1 MRWKRRSIDEAATPG
16 TAGGAR
22 RAGGRRTD
30 RIRRSREAGA
40 MCRLLTILLTILLC
54 AAAAQAFAQG
64 YPAKPLKMII
74 PYPPGGG
81 NDTLGRLFAA
91 KLGERLGQPV
101 VVENRPGAGT
111 LIGTELAAKS
121 PPDGY
126 TILLSS
132 IATHA
137 LSPNL
142 YSKVPYDPV
151 KDFAPITL
159 LGIAP
164 TVLVVPADL
173 PAKDLAELVAAAK
186 AKPGGLAYASGG
198 NGTPPHINGEVFKAV
213 AGVDL
218 LHVPYKGGGPAL
230 VDLIAGRVQVMLD
243 TAASATPHVRS
254 GKLRA
259 LAITG
264 AKRSAEYPDIPTFA
278 EAGLPGYDTNA
289 WYSMHAPAG
298 TPPDVVRR
306 LNAELVASLK
316 DPDVQARFKQLA
328 TEPVGNT
335 PEEFAA
341 FVKAELDKYARVI
354 KSAGIRL
361 D

>member
-1 MRWKRRSIDEAATPG
+1 MR
-16 TAGGAR
+16 
-22 RAGGRRTD
+22 
-30 RIRRSREAGA
+30 
-40 MCRLLTILLTILLC
+40 RLLTVLLLC
-54 AAAAQAFAQG
+54 VVAAQAFAQA
-64 YPAKPLKMII
+64 YPSKPVKMII

-81 NDTLGRLFAA
+81 NDTLGRLFAV
-91 KLGERLGQPV
+91 KLGERIGQPV

-111 LIGTELAAKS
+111 LIGTEAAAKS
-121 PPDGY
+121 TPDGY

-142 YSKVPYDPV
+142 YSKVPYDPIR
-151 KDFAPITL
+151 DFAPITL

-164 TVLVVPADL
+164 TVLVVTNDL

-186 AKPGGLAYASGG
+186 AKPGALAYASGG
-198 NGTPPHINGEVFKAV
+198 NGTPPHINGEVFKSV

-218 LHVPYKGGGPAL
+218 LHVTYKGGGPAL

-243 TAASATPHVRS
+243 TAASAMPHVRG

-264 AKRSAEYPDIPTFA
+264 PKRSSEYPDLPTFA
-278 EAGLPGYDTNA
+278 EAGLPQYDTNA

-298 TPPDVVRR
+298 TPPEVVRR

-316 DPDVQARFKQLA
+316 DADVQARFKQLS

-341 FVKAELDKYARVI
+341 FVRAELDKYARII

>member
-1 MRWKRRSIDEAATPG
+1 MKIV
-16 TAGGAR
+16 
-22 RAGGRRTD
+22 
-30 RIRRSREAGA
+30 
-40 MCRLLTILLTILLC
+40 MMLFLLC
-54 AAAAQAFAQG
+54 CAAVQAFAQA
-64 YPAKPLKMII
+64 YPSKAVRMIV

-91 KLGERLGQPV
+91 KLSERLGQPF

-111 LIGTELAAKS
+111 MIGTEAAAKS

-142 YSKVPYDPV
+142 YARVPYDPV

-164 TVLVVPADL
+164 TVLVVPAEL
-173 PAKDLAELVAAAK
+173 PARNLQEFIAAAK
-186 AKPGGLAYASGG
+186 AKPGALAYASGG
-198 NGTPPHINGEVFKAV
+198 NGTPPHINAEVFKSV
-213 AGVDL
+213 AGIDL
-218 LHVPYKGGGPAL
+218 LHVAYKGGGPAL
-230 VDLIAGRVQVMLD
+230 VDLMAGRVQAMLD
-243 TAASATPHVRS
+243 TAASAMPHVRS

-259 LAITG
+259 LAIS
-264 AKRSAEYPDIPTFA
+264 APRRSPELPDLPTFA
-278 EAGLPGYDTNA
+278 EAGLPQYDTNA

-298 TPPDVVRR
+298 TSPDIVRR
-306 LNAELVASLK
+306 LNAELVAILK
-316 DPDVQARFKQLA
+316 DPEILARFKQLA
-328 TEPVGNT
+328 TDPVGNS

-341 FVKAELDKYARVI
+341 FVRAELDKYARII
-354 KSAGIRL
+354 KAAGIKL

>member
-1 MRWKRRSIDEAATPG
+1 MKR
-16 TAGGAR
+16 
-22 RAGGRRTD
+22 
-30 RIRRSREAGA
+30 
-40 MCRLLTILLTILLC
+40 ILMLLLC
-54 AAAAQAFAQG
+54 VVAVQALAQG
-64 YPAKPLKMII
+64 YPAKPVRVIV

-91 KLGERLGQPV
+91 KLGERMGQSF

-111 LIGTELAAKS
+111 MIGTEVAAKS

-142 YSKVPYDPV
+142 YARVPYDPI

-159 LGIAP
+159 LGVAP
-164 TVLVVPADL
+164 TVMVVN
-173 PAKDLAELVAAAK
+173 KDLLAASLAEFIALAK
-186 AKPGGLAYASGG
+186 AKPGSFTYASGG
-198 NGTPPHINGEVFKAV
+198 NGTPPHINGEVFKAL

-230 VDLIAGRVQVMLD
+230 ADLVAGRVHVMLD
-243 TAASATPHVRS
+243 TAASAMPHVR
-254 GKLRA
+254 GGRLRA
-259 LAITG
+259 LAIS
-264 AKRSAEYPDIPTFA
+264 APQRSPEYPDLPTFA
-278 EAGLPGYDTNA
+278 EAGLPQYETNA

-298 TPPDVVRR
+298 TPPEIVRR
-306 LNAELVASLK
+306 LNAELVAILK
-316 DPDVQARFKQLA
+316 DPDILARFKQLS
-328 TEPVGNT
+328 TEPVGNS
-335 PEEFAA
+335 PEEFAG
-341 FVKAELDKYARVI
+341 FVKAELDKYARII
-354 KSAGIRL
+354 KAANIRL

>member
-1 MRWKRRSIDEAATPG
+1 MRKLV
-16 TAGGAR
+16 
-22 RAGGRRTD
+22 
-30 RIRRSREAGA
+30 
-40 MCRLLTILLTILLC
+40 LLLGMVAFC
-54 AAAAQAFAQG
+54 AFAQP
-64 YPAKPLKMII
+64 YPSKPVRVII

-91 KLGERLGQPV
+91 KLGDRLGQPFI
-101 VVENRPGAGT
+101 VENRPGAGT
-111 LIGTELAAKS
+111 MIGTEAAAKS
-121 PPDGY
+121 APDGY

-142 YSKVPYDPV
+142 YSRVPYDPI

-164 TVLVVPADL
+164 TVLVINQDVPAKSL
-173 PAKDLAELVAAAK
+173 SELISLAKS
-186 AKPGGLAYASGG
+186 KPGQLAYASGG
-198 NGTPPHINGEVFKAV
+198 NGTPPHINGEVFKSI

-218 LHVPYKGGGPAL
+218 LHVAYKGGGPAL
-230 VDLIAGRVQVMLD
+230 TDLIAGRVHVMLD
-243 TAASATPHVRS
+243 TAASAMPHVRA

-259 LAITG
+259 LAI
-264 AKRSAEYPDIPTFA
+264 AAPKRSAEYPDLPTFA
-278 EAGLPGYDTNA
+278 EAGLAAYDTNA

-298 TPPDVVRR
+298 TPPDIVRR
-306 LNAELVASLK
+306 LNTELVAILK
-316 DPDVQARFKQLA
+316 EPDILARFKQLS

-341 FVKAELDKYARVI
+341 FVKAELDKYARII
-354 KSAGIRL
+354 KAAGIKL

>member
-1 MRWKRRSIDEAATPG
+1 MR
-16 TAGGAR
+16 
-22 RAGGRRTD
+22 
-30 RIRRSREAGA
+30 
-40 MCRLLTILLTILLC
+40 RLLTILLC
-54 AAAAQAFAQG
+54 VAAAQAVAQG
-64 YPAKPLKMII
+64 PSTSSGQAFPAKPLKMII

-91 KLGERLGQPV
+91 KLGDRLGQPV

-142 YSKVPYDPV
+142 YSKVPYDPI

-173 PAKDLAELVAAAK
+173 PAKDLADLVAAAK

-198 NGTPPHINGEVFKAV
+198 NGTPPHINGEVFKSV

-230 VDLIAGRVQVMLD
+230 VDLMAGRVQVMLD
-243 TAASATPHVRS
+243 TAASAMPHVRS

-264 AKRSAEYPDIPTFA
+264 AKRSPEYPDIPTFA

-298 TPPDVVRR
+298 TPPEVVRR

-316 DPDVQARFKQLA
+316 DPDVQARFKQLT

>member
-1 MRWKRRSIDEAATPG
+1 M
-16 TAGGAR
+16 
-22 RAGGRRTD
+22 
-30 RIRRSREAGA
+30 
-40 MCRLLTILLTILLC
+40 MRLLLAAILMV
-54 AAAAQAFAQG
+54 AVQAIAQG
-64 YPAKPLKMII
+64 YPAKPVRVIV

-91 KLGERLGQPV
+91 KLTERMGQSFL
-101 VVENRPGAGT
+101 VENRPGAGT
-111 LIGTELAAKS
+111 MIGTEAAAKS

-126 TILLSS
+126 TLLLSS

-142 YSKVPYDPV
+142 YSRVPYDPI

-164 TVLVVPADL
+164 TVLVVNNDL
-173 PAKDLAELVAAAK
+173 PAKNLGELISLAK
-186 AKPGGLAYASGG
+186 AKPGALAYASGG
-198 NGTPPHINGEVFKAV
+198 NGTPPHINAEVFKAV

-218 LHVPYKGGGPAL
+218 LHVAYKGGGPAL
-230 VDLIAGRVQVMLD
+230 TDLIAGRVHVMLD
-243 TAASATPHVRS
+243 TAASAMPHVRG

-259 LAITG
+259 LALS
-264 AKRSAEYPDIPTFA
+264 APKRSSEYPDLPTFA
-278 EAGLPGYDTNA
+278 EAGLPQYDTNA

-298 TPPDVVRR
+298 TSPEIVRR
-306 LNAELVASLK
+306 LNGELAAILK
-316 DPDVQARFKQLA
+316 DPDIVARFKQLS
-328 TEPVGNT
+328 TEPVGNS

-341 FVKAELDKYARVI
+341 FVRAELDKYARII
-354 KSAGIRL
+354 KAAGIRL

>member
-1 MRWKRRSIDEAATPG
+1 MRK
-16 TAGGAR
+16 
-22 RAGGRRTD
+22 
-30 RIRRSREAGA
+30 
-40 MCRLLTILLTILLC
+40 LLLLLL
-54 AAAAQAFAQG
+54 ALLAFPAFGQT
-64 YPAKPLKMII
+64 YPAKAVRVIV

-91 KLGERLGQPV
+91 KLTDRLGQAFL
-101 VVENRPGAGT
+101 VENRPGAGT
-111 LIGTELAAKS
+111 MIGTEAAAKS

-142 YSKVPYDPV
+142 YSRVPYDPV

-164 TVLVVPADL
+164 TVLVIHSEL
-173 PAKDLAELVAAAK
+173 PAKSLAELIAAAK
-186 AKPGGLAYASGG
+186 AKPGSLAYASGG
-198 NGTPPHINGEVFKAV
+198 NGTPPHINAEVFKSV

-218 LHVPYKGGGPAL
+218 LHVAYKGGGPAL
-230 VDLIAGRVQVMLD
+230 TDLIAGRVHVMLD
-243 TAASATPHVRS
+243 TAASAMPHVRT

-259 LAITG
+259 LALS
-264 AKRSAEYPDIPTFA
+264 APRRSVEYPDLPTFA
-278 EAGLPGYDTNA
+278 EAGLPAYDTNA

-298 TPPDVVRR
+298 TPAEVVRR
-306 LNAELVASLK
+306 LHGELVAILK
-316 DPDVQARFKQLA
+316 EPDILARFKQLS
-328 TEPVGNT
+328 TEPVGSS
-335 PEEFAA
+335 PQEFAA

-354 KSAGIRL
+354 KAAGIKL

>member
-1 MRWKRRSIDEAATPG
+1 VRTLLLALCLAAVQALAQSYP
-16 TAGGAR
+16 
-22 RAGGRRTD
+22 
-30 RIRRSREAGA
+30 SKPV
-40 MCRLLTILLTILLC
+40 RLIV
-54 AAAAQAFAQG
+54 
-64 YPAKPLKMII
+64 

-91 KLGERLGQPV
+91 KLGERMGQPF
-101 VVENRPGAGT
+101 VVENRPGAGAM
-111 LIGTELAAKS
+111 IGTEAAAKS

-126 TILLSS
+126 TVLLSS

-142 YSKVPYDPV
+142 YSRVPYDPL

-164 TVLVVPADL
+164 TVLVVNADL
-173 PAKDLAELVAAAK
+173 PAKSLGELIAAAK
-186 AKPGGLAYASGG
+186 AKPGALAYASGG
-198 NGTPPHINGEVFKAV
+198 NGTPPHINAEVFKSV

-218 LHVPYKGGGPAL
+218 LHVAYKGGGPAL
-230 VDLIAGRVQVMLD
+230 ADLMAGRVHVMLD
-243 TAASATPHVRS
+243 TAASAMPHVRA

-259 LAITG
+259 LAISG
-264 AKRSAEYPDIPTFA
+264 ARRSPEYPDLPTFA
-278 EAGLPGYDTNA
+278 EAGLPQYDTNA

-298 TPPDVVRR
+298 TPREIVRR
-306 LNAELVASLK
+306 LNGELVAILK
-316 DPDVQARFKQLA
+316 DPDIVARFKQLS
-328 TEPVGNT
+328 TEPIGNS

-341 FVKAELDKYARVI
+341 FVRTELDKYARII
-354 KSAGIRL
+354 KAAGIRL

>member
-1 MRWKRRSIDEAATPG
+1 MKRLG
-16 TAGGAR
+16 FLGV
-22 RAGGRRTD
+22 
-30 RIRRSREAGA
+30 
-40 MCRLLTILLTILLC
+40 LLLFALH
-54 AAAAQAFAQG
+54 AAAQS
-64 YPAKPLKMII
+64 YPVKPVRMIV

-91 KLGERLGQPV
+91 KLSERLGQPF

-111 LIGTELAAKS
+111 MIGTEAAAKS
-121 PPDGY
+121 APDGY

-142 YSKVPYDPV
+142 YSRVPYDPV

-164 TVLVVPADL
+164 TVLVVNADL
-173 PAKDLAELVAAAK
+173 PAKTLQEFINLAK
-186 AKPGGLAYASGG
+186 KQQLAYASGG
-198 NGTPPHINGEVFKAV
+198 NGTPPHINAEVFKSV
-213 AGVDL
+213 AGIDL
-218 LHVPYKGGGPAL
+218 LHVAYKGGGPAL
-230 VDLIAGRVQVMLD
+230 VDLMAGRVQAMLD
-243 TAASATPHVRS
+243 TAASAMPHVRS

-259 LAITG
+259 LAIS
-264 AKRSAEYPDIPTFA
+264 APRRSPELPDLPTFA
-278 EAGLPGYDTNA
+278 EAGLPQYDTNA

-298 TPPDVVRR
+298 TPPDIVRR
-306 LNAELVASLK
+306 LNAELVAILK
-316 DPDVQARFKQLA
+316 DPEILARFKQLA
-328 TEPVGNT
+328 TDPVGNS

-341 FVKAELDKYARVI
+341 FVRAELDKYARII
-354 KSAGIRL
+354 KAAGIKL

>member
-1 MRWKRRSIDEAATPG
+1 MKLK
-16 TAGGAR
+16 
-22 RAGGRRTD
+22 
-30 RIRRSREAGA
+30 
-40 MCRLLTILLTILLC
+40 RLLAILLC
-54 AAAAQAFAQG
+54 AAATQAFAQG
-64 YPAKPLKMII
+64 YPAKPVKVII

-91 KLGERLGQPV
+91 KLSERTGQQF
-101 VVENRPGAGT
+101 VVENRPGAGAM
-111 LIGTELAAKS
+111 IGTEAAARS
-121 PPDGY
+121 AADGY

-142 YSKVPYDPV
+142 YAKVPYDPV
-151 KDFAPITL
+151 KDFAPVTL

-164 TVLVVPADL
+164 TVLVVTSDL
-173 PAKDLAELVAAAK
+173 PAKDLPELVAAAK
-186 AKPGGLAYASGG
+186 ARPGSLAYASGG
-198 NGTPPHINGEVFKAV
+198 NGTPPHINGEVFKSV

-230 VDLIAGRVQVMLD
+230 VDLMAGRVQVMLD
-243 TAASATPHVRS
+243 TAASAMPHVRS

-264 AKRSAEYPDIPTFA
+264 PKRSPEYPDLATFA
-278 EAGLPGYDTNA
+278 EAGMPQYDTNA
-289 WYSMHAPAG
+289 WYSIHAPAG
-298 TPPDVVRR
+298 TPPEVVRR
-306 LNAELVASLK
+306 LNGDLVVILK
-316 DPDVQARFKQLA
+316 DPDVLARFKQLS

-341 FVKAELDKYARVI
+341 FVRAELDKYARII
-354 KSAGIRL
+354 KGAGIRL

>member
-1 MRWKRRSIDEAATPG
+1 MKKWLIA
-16 TAGGAR
+16 
-22 RAGGRRTD
+22 
-30 RIRRSREAGA
+30 
-40 MCRLLTILLTILLC
+40 LLWALAVPAL
-54 AAAAQAFAQG
+54 AQP
-64 YPAKPLKMII
+64 YPSKPVRMIV

-91 KLGERLGQPV
+91 KLGERMGQPF

-111 LIGTELAAKS
+111 LIGTEAAAKS
-121 PPDGY
+121 APDGY

-142 YSKVPYDPV
+142 YSRVPYDPV

-164 TVLVVPADL
+164 TVLVVNADL
-173 PAKDLAELVAAAK
+173 PAKNVQELILLSK
-186 AKPGGLAYASGG
+186 KQPLAYASGG
-198 NGTPPHINGEVFKAV
+198 NGTPPHINAEVFKAV

-218 LHVPYKGGGPAL
+218 LHVAYKGGGPAL
-230 VDLIAGRVQVMLD
+230 IDLMAGRVHVMLD
-243 TAASATPHVRS
+243 TAASAMPHVRS

-259 LAITG
+259 LALS
-264 AKRSAEYPDIPTFA
+264 APKRSADLPELPTFA
-278 EAGLPGYDTNA
+278 EAGLPQYDTNA

-298 TPPDVVRR
+298 TPPEIVRR
-306 LNAELVASLK
+306 LNAELVAILK
-316 DPDVQARFKQLA
+316 DPDILARYKQLA
-328 TEPVGNT
+328 TDPAGNS

-341 FVKAELDKYARVI
+341 FVRAELDKYARII
-354 KSAGIRL
+354 KSAGIKL

>member
-1 MRWKRRSIDEAATPG
+1 MRRLLSVLLLCVAAT
-16 TAGGAR
+16 
-22 RAGGRRTD
+22 
-30 RIRRSREAGA
+30 
-40 MCRLLTILLTILLC
+40 
-54 AAAAQAFAQG
+54 QAFAQG

-81 NDTLGRLFAA
+81 NDTLGRLFAI
-91 KLGERLGQPV
+91 KLSDRLGQPV

-111 LIGTELAAKS
+111 LIGTEAAAKS
-121 PPDGY
+121 APDGY

-142 YSKVPYDPV
+142 YSNVPYDPV

-164 TVLVVPADL
+164 TVLVVRNDL
-173 PAKDLAELVAAAK
+173 PAKDLAEFVAAAK
-186 AKPGGLAYASGG
+186 AKPGGFTYASGG

-230 VDLIAGRVQVMLD
+230 VDLMAGRVDVMLD
-243 TAASATPHVRS
+243 TAASAMPHVRS

-259 LAITG
+259 LAISG
-264 AKRSAEYPDIPTFA
+264 PRRSAEYPDLPTFA
-278 EAGLPGYDTNA
+278 EAGLPQYDTNA
-289 WYSMHAPAG
+289 WYSVHAPAG
-298 TPPDVVRR
+298 TPPEIVRR

-316 DPDVQARFKQLA
+316 EPDVQARFKQLSTDA
-328 TEPVGNT
+328 VGNS

-341 FVKAELDKYARVI
+341 FVRAELDKYARVI
-354 KSAGIRL
+354 KGAGIRL

>member
-1 MRWKRRSIDEAATPG
+1 MR
-16 TAGGAR
+16 
-22 RAGGRRTD
+22 
-30 RIRRSREAGA
+30 
-40 MCRLLTILLTILLC
+40 RLLMLLLC
-54 AAAAQAFAQG
+54 AAATQVVAQT
-64 YPAKPLKMII
+64 YPSKPLKMII

-91 KLGERLGQPV
+91 KLGERIGQPV

-111 LIGTELAAKS
+111 IIGTEAAAKS

-142 YSKVPYDPV
+142 YAKVPYDPIR
-151 KDFAPITL
+151 DFAPITL

-186 AKPGGLAYASGG
+186 AKPGALGYASGG
-198 NGTPPHINGEVFKAV
+198 NGTPPHINGEVFKSV

-230 VDLIAGRVQVMLD
+230 VDLMAGRVQVMLD
-243 TAASATPHVRS
+243 TAASAMPHVRS

-264 AKRSAEYPDIPTFA
+264 AKRSPEYPDIPTFA

-289 WYSMHAPAG
+289 WYSVHAPAG
-298 TPPDVVRR
+298 TPPEVVRR

-316 DPDVQARFKQLA
+316 EPDVQARFKQLT
-328 TEPVGNT
+328 TEPVGNS

-354 KSAGIRL
+354 KGAGIRL

>member
-1 MRWKRRSIDEAATPG
+1 MKR
-16 TAGGAR
+16 
-22 RAGGRRTD
+22 
-30 RIRRSREAGA
+30 
-40 MCRLLTILLTILLC
+40 ILIALLC
-54 AAAAQAFAQG
+54 AFALQALAQP
-64 YPAKPLKMII
+64 YPAKPVRVIV

-91 KLGERLGQPV
+91 KLGERMGQPF

-111 LIGTELAAKS
+111 MIGTEAAAKS

-142 YSKVPYDPV
+142 YARVPYDPV

-159 LGIAP
+159 LGVAP
-164 TVLVVPADL
+164 TVMVVNKDL
-173 PAKDLAELVAAAK
+173 PAASLAEFIALAK
-186 AKPGGLAYASGG
+186 AKPGSFTYASGG
-198 NGTPPHINGEVFKAV
+198 NGTPPHINGEVFKAL

-230 VDLIAGRVQVMLD
+230 ADLVAGRVHVMLD
-243 TAASATPHVRS
+243 TAASAMPHVR
-254 GKLRA
+254 GGRLRA
-259 LAITG
+259 LAIS
-264 AKRSAEYPDIPTFA
+264 APQRSPEYPDLPTFA
-278 EAGLPGYDTNA
+278 EAGLPQYETNA

-298 TPPDVVRR
+298 TPPDIVRR
-306 LNAELVASLK
+306 LNAELVAILK
-316 DPDVQARFKQLA
+316 DPDILARFKQLS
-328 TEPVGNT
+328 TDPVGNS

-341 FVKAELDKYARVI
+341 FVKAELEKYARII
-354 KSAGIRL
+354 KAANIRL

>member
-1 MRWKRRSIDEAATPG
+1 MKIV
-16 TAGGAR
+16 
-22 RAGGRRTD
+22 
-30 RIRRSREAGA
+30 
-40 MCRLLTILLTILLC
+40 MMLLLLC
-54 AAAAQAFAQG
+54 CAAVQAFAQA
-64 YPAKPLKMII
+64 YPSKPVRMIV

-91 KLGERLGQPV
+91 KLSERLGQPF

-111 LIGTELAAKS
+111 MIGTEAAAKS

-142 YSKVPYDPV
+142 YARVPYDPL

-164 TVLVVPADL
+164 TVLVVNADL
-173 PAKDLAELVAAAK
+173 PAKTLQELINLAK
-186 AKPGGLAYASGG
+186 KQQLAYASGG
-198 NGTPPHINGEVFKAV
+198 NGTPPHINAEVFKSV
-213 AGVDL
+213 AGIDL
-218 LHVPYKGGGPAL
+218 LHVAYKGGGPAL
-230 VDLIAGRVQVMLD
+230 VDLMAGRVQAMLD
-243 TAASATPHVRS
+243 TAASAMPHVRS

-259 LAITG
+259 LAIS
-264 AKRSAEYPDIPTFA
+264 APRRSPELPDLPTFA
-278 EAGLPGYDTNA
+278 EAGLPQYDTNA

-298 TPPDVVRR
+298 TPPDIVRR
-306 LNAELVASLK
+306 LNAELVAILK
-316 DPDVQARFKQLA
+316 DPEILARFQQLA
-328 TEPVGNT
+328 TDPVGNS

-341 FVKAELDKYARVI
+341 FVRAELDKYARII
-354 KSAGIRL
+354 KAAGIKL